1 MNAALSDA
9 KRILR
14 EHAYSRSLYAL
25 AGREWTRWRVAFCQ
39 RAFGRYHTAAR
50 FDRLFARTPDPWGYR
65 DDPVSE
71 ERRALILRTLPR
83 DHYPRLLELGC
94 AEGWMTLPLSTR
106 ATALVA
112 ADISRVA
119 LDRARERCR
128 HLGTVRFVQ
137 LDLLTDPLVETF
149 DGIVCAGVLVFLP
162 AIEQQN
168 VRDRLVA
175 SLAVGGDLLL
185 EHTRQAYPGEIA
197 GTEIHAHYRQ
207 HPELTVIRHDE
218 VHNYAITLL
227 RKVAR

>member
-1 MNAALSDA
+1 MNATLSDA

-25 AGREWTRWRVAFCQ
+25 LGREWTRWRISLSE

-50 FDRLFARTPDPWGYR
+50 FDRLFARASDPWGYR

-106 ATALVA
+106 AAELVA

-119 LDRARERCR
+119 LERARERCR
-128 HLGTVRFVQ
+128 HVETVRFVQ
-137 LDLLTDPLVETF
+137 LDLLIDPLVDTF

-162 AIEQQN
+162 ATEQQE

-185 EHTRQAYPGEIA
+185 EHTRKAYPGEMA
-197 GTEIHAHYRQ
+197 GNEIHDSYRQ
-207 HPELTVIRHDE
+207 HPELTVMQHDE
-218 VHNYAITLL
+218 VANYAVTLL